1 MISKQTVLTIIVIC
15 ISFIFI
21 NISGIL
27 YDIYDHTIPEKKNP
41 LFWSLAIAFSSA
53 GGVILLRLVT
63 KKLLLENIINH
74 MDNIKN

>member
-27 YDIYDHTIPEKKNP
+27 YDIYDHTIPEYKNP
-41 LFWSLAIAFSSA
+41 FFWSLAIAFSSA
-53 GGVILLRLVT
+53 GGIILLRLVT
-63 KKLLLENIINH
+63 KKLLPENIISH
-74 MDNIKN
+74 MDNIRN